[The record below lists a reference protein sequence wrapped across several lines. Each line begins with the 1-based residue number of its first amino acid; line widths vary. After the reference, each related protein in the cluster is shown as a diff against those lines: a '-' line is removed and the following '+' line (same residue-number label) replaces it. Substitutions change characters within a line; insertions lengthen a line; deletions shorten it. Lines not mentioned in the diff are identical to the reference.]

1 VLGLVF
7 SYPALQVQLARAL
20 AAAGDIMLAGHCAQ
34 APMLRVALYLVG
46 GFGRAQIGLVRRC
59 LRVK

>member
-1 VLGLVF
+1 LSCAQSPHVLGLVF

-34 APMLRVALYLVG
+34 APMLRVALY
-46 GFGRAQIGLVRRC
+46 
-59 LRVK
+59 